1 MIVTTIY
8 RVFPANQWRS
18 MPAEALAAA
27 ITQPA
32 ALRQMDRKTLFG
44 AVVQAGGDTAA
55 LRQLYGYS
63 AYMQDVETALRDGD
77 LAAAQGLLL
86 LCPVDLPSQTQ
97 TIIAGVL
104 AGATLRAVDV
114 VAAELGQPAP
124 AQIDAAAVTAALI
137 AAGWTWDNGHWQRRM
152 IEVA

>member
-8 RVFPANQWRS
+8 RVFPANQWRA

-44 AVVQAGGDTAA
+44 AVVQSGGDVAA

-63 AYMQDVETALRDGD
+63 AYMQDVETALQHGD

-86 LCPVDLPSQTQ
+86 LCPVDLPAATQ
-97 TIIAGVL
+97 AIVAGVL
-104 AGATLRAVDV
+104 AANTLRAIDV
-114 VAAELGQPAP
+114 VAVAQNQQVP
-124 AQIDAAAVTAALI
+124 AQIDAAAVAVALNGD
-137 AAGWTWDNGHWQRRM
+137 GWTWDGQAWTR
-152 IEVA
+152 